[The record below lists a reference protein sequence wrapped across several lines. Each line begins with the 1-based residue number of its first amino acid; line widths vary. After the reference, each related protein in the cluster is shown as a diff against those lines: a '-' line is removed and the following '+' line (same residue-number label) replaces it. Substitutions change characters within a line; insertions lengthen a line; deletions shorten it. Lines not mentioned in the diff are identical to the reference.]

1 MKHPA
6 PVIIVSV
13 LLGGLL
19 VLAATCVGDEQ
30 RPSESTRADQPFLAS
45 ERAALAFA
53 ETHHPELAG
62 LLGQLKESAAVEYK
76 RAIAELDRSRDRLE
90 KIRERQPD
98 RYAAALK
105 EWQLSSRIKLTL
117 ARLTLSKDPTLEPE
131 LTAMVRERAELRL
144 QPLRAEQ
151 ERIKA
156 RLDKVGTTLD
166 EYDRDPAAAV
176 EKEVAALLK
185 GNRGMR
191 SRPLTAPKTAGK
203 AADTDGTTI
212 LPPSSPA
219 PAASAPPAQ

>member
-1 MKHPA
+1 MKHSTHLMIA
-6 PVIIVSV
+6 AV
-13 LLGGLL
+13 LLGVLHA
-19 VLAATCVGDEQ
+19 LAAACVGDEHK
-30 RPSESTRADQPFLAS
+30 PSHSVRNDRHFLES
-45 ERAALAFA
+45 EKAALEFA

-62 LLGQLKESAAVEYK
+62 LLAQLKENAADGYE

-117 ARLTLSKDPTLEPE
+117 ARMTLSKDPTLLPE

-151 ERIKA
+151 QRIKA
-156 RLDKVGTTLD
+156 RLEKVGTTLD

-176 EKEVAALLK
+176 EKEVATLLT
-185 GNRGMR
+185 GNRDMR
-191 SRPLTAPKTAGK
+191 SKSPVRQK
-203 AADTDGTTI
+203 AAKRAADSEG
-212 LPPSSPA
+212 PPG
-219 PAASAPPAQ
+219 PAQATSATSAQ

>member
-1 MKHPA
+1 MKHSSYL
-6 PVIIVSV
+6 IIATV
-13 LLGGLL
+13 LLG
-19 VLAATCVGDEQ
+19 VLHALAPACVGDEQ
-30 RPSESTRADQPFLAS
+30 KPSVSARDDQRFL
-45 ERAALAFA
+45 ECEKAALAFA

-62 LLGQLKESAAVEYK
+62 LLAQLKENAADGYA

-98 RYAAALK
+98 RYAAALE

-117 ARLTLSKDPTLEPE
+117 ARMTLSKDPTLEHE

-156 RLDKVGTTLD
+156 RLEKVGTTLD

-185 GNRGMR
+185 GNRDMR
-191 SRPLTAPKTAGK
+191 SRQPVRPKAAK
-203 AADTDGTTI
+203 RAADTG
-212 LPPSSPA
+212 
-219 PAASAPPAQ
+219 AAAGPAQATSATAQ

>member
-1 MKHPA
+1 VKHSTHL
-6 PVIIVSV
+6 IIAAV
-13 LLGGLL
+13 LLGGLF
-19 VLAATCVGDEQ
+19 VPAPACVGDEQ
-30 RPSESTRADQPFLAS
+30 RPSESARADRRFLES
-45 ERAALAFA
+45 EKAALAFA

-62 LLGQLKESAAVEYK
+62 LLAQLKESAADEYK

-98 RYAAALK
+98 RHAAALK

-117 ARLTLSKDPTLEPE
+117 ARMTLSKDPTLEPE

-156 RLDKVGTTLD
+156 RLDKVGTTLE

-191 SRPLTAPKTAGK
+191 SKPLAAPKAARK
-203 AADTDGTTI
+203 AADSDGPAA
-212 LPPSSPA
+212 LSPA
-219 PAASAPPAQ
+219 NAATSAQ